1 MKHILTAIDGS
12 PPSYHA
18 LAHATSL
25 AAALK
30 AHLSILLVRQFIVG
44 RHDLLEVWNEDQV
57 REIRALAGETI
68 ARNGNP
74 DYQFIEERARDVA
87 FTIVETA
94 LKRQA
99 DLIVMG
105 ASGMGNF
112 KAFVLGSV
120 SGEVLRKATCPVTI
134 VR

>member
-1 MKHILTAIDGS
+1 MKHILTAVDGS

-18 LAHATSL
+18 LAHAASL

-30 AHLSILLVRQFIVG
+30 AHLSILLVRQFVVG
-44 RHDLLEVWNEDQV
+44 RHNILEVWNEDQV

-74 DYQFIEERARDVA
+74 DYEFIEENARDVA

-105 ASGMGNF
+105 ASGMGNL